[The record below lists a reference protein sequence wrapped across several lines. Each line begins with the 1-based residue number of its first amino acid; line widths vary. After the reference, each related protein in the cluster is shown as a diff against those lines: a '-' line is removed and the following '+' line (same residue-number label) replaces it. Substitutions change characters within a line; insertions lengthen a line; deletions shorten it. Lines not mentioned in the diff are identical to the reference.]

1 MNGMV
6 FMRCLGITSV
16 LLVAIYSGAATGDE
30 SKTMVAPQYQYDP
43 GWPKLPLPNNWTLGE
58 IGGLFVDSRDHV
70 WVVQRPRTLL
80 SWERGAA
87 DTPPRSSCCVPAPP
101 VIEFDQEGNVVQA
114 WGGPGEGYDW
124 SATEHGISVDY
135 KGNVWIGASSTRA
148 GPNGEPPDGMVLK
161 FTADGRFLMQ
171 IGEPGV
177 SKGSLNPTRLSGA
190 SDIAVH
196 AATNEVFIADG
207 YGNNRVIVFDA
218 DTGAFKRLW
227 GAYGKPPTDKELQ
240 PYNPDDPPARQFR
253 TLHCIKVALDG
264 LVYVCDRDNNR
275 VQVFTNEG
283 EFVSEFIYGRE
294 TLQPGTVAHLSL
306 SPDADQRLLA
316 VTDLGDTKVR
326 LVRRKDGVE
335 LGKFGHFGN
344 YGGQLNRL
352 HQAVFDSHGNLF
364 TAEATGKRI
373 QKWTKLD

>member
-148 GPNGEPPDGMVLK
+148 GPNGEPPDGN
-161 FTADGRFLMQ
+161 GPEIHR
-171 IGEPGV
+171 
-177 SKGSLNPTRLSGA
+177 
-190 SDIAVH
+190 
-196 AATNEVFIADG
+196 
-207 YGNNRVIVFDA
+207 
-218 DTGAFKRLW
+218 
-227 GAYGKPPTDKELQ
+227 
-240 PYNPDDPPARQFR
+240 
-253 TLHCIKVALDG
+253 
-264 LVYVCDRDNNR
+264 
-275 VQVFTNEG
+275 
-283 EFVSEFIYGRE
+283 
-294 TLQPGTVAHLSL
+294 
-306 SPDADQRLLA
+306 
-316 VTDLGDTKVR
+316 
-326 LVRRKDGVE
+326 
-335 LGKFGHFGN
+335 
-344 YGGQLNRL
+344 
-352 HQAVFDSHGNLF
+352 
-364 TAEATGKRI
+364 
-373 QKWTKLD
+373 

>member
-1 MNGMV
+1 MTGKV
-6 FMRCLGITSV
+6 IIRRVSIAPLILAIACSVVTS
-16 LLVAIYSGAATGDE
+16 ASENEKFA
-30 SKTMVAPQYQYDP
+30 SPRYQFDAS
-43 GWPKLPLPNNWTLGE
+43 WPNLPLPNNWTLGQV
-58 IGGLFVDSRDHV
+58 GGLFVDSRDHV
-70 WVVQRPRTLL
+70 WVVQRPGTLV

-87 DTPPRSSCCVPAPP
+87 ESPPRSSCCVPAPP
-101 VIEFDQEGNVVQA
+101 VIEFDQEGNVLQA

-124 SATEHGISVDY
+124 PTTEHGISVDH
-135 KGNVWIGASSTRA
+135 KGNVWIGGSSTRT

-171 IGEPGV
+171 IGEAGV
-177 SKGSLNPTRLSGA
+177 SKGSLDPSQLSGA

-227 GAYGKPPTDKELQ
+227 GAYGKLPTDKELP
-240 PYNPDDPPARQFR
+240 PYDPDESPVTQFR
-253 TLHCIKVALDG
+253 TLHCIKVAFDG

-283 EFVSEFIYGRE
+283 EFVAEYIYGKE

-306 SPDADQRLLA
+306 SPDAGQNLLA

-352 HQAVFDSHGNLF
+352 HQTVFDSHGNLF
-364 TAEATGKRI
+364 TGEATGKRI
-373 QKWTKLD
+373 QKFTKLD